1 MMFTQGSQ
9 KNRRKKNCEL
19 QKPMKENI
27 SLRVTI
33 QHCQVVGKNLKL
45 YEVYKVLIGFSK
57 VASYNKK
64 VLMES

>member
-1 MMFTQGSQ
+1 
-9 KNRRKKNCEL
+9 
-19 QKPMKENI
+19 MKENI

-64 VLMES
+64 VLMESWKCKWIPESGLQKSE